1 MVRTGMIYG
10 LNARSEDRVYLVI
23 ILFIYLFIIVIYIIK
38 NNKMVRRRI
47 NKVKRAYTR
56 ARGILSGSNI
66 LQNPVMVGVITGA
79 AKNMIN
85 GQPPIDFQS
94 IQRRVTQPNAKNP
107 LIYLLAGYFL
117 HSKPLM
123 AIGAFQI
130 VDPPADGIDT
140 LSDEEI
146 DALIEEID
154 AGEEEENQKIC
165 IH

>member
-1 MVRTGMIYG
+1 
-10 LNARSEDRVYLVI
+10 
-23 ILFIYLFIIVIYIIK
+23 
-38 NNKMVRRRI
+38 MVRRHI
-47 NKVKRAYTR
+47 NRVNRTYTR

-66 LQNPVMVGVITGA
+66 LQNPIMVGVITGA

-107 LIYLLAGYFL
+107 LIYLLLGHFI

-130 VDPPADGIDT
+130 VDPPVPEDVDDM
-140 LSDEEI
+140 SDEEI
-146 DALIEEID
+146 EALSDEID
-154 AGEEEENQKIC
+154 GEEDEEENERVC